1 MCAGAPAPVEFSE
14 MDSRDLKTQV
24 LASPPAAAIGPA
36 PDVAALLAARYEVL
50 DNLGEGG
57 MGLVYRVRDRE
68 TGEILA
74 LKLLRPE
81 IARDPAMM
89 ERFKDE
95 IRLARRITHKNVCR
109 IYDFNRVDD
118 LAYITMEYVD
128 GESLRAYL
136 KRAVKLSP
144 ERVTDLA
151 RQIAAGLGEA
161 HAQGVVHRDLK
172 PENVIL
178 ARDGLVKLMDFGIAR
193 ALGSNTTTTQT
204 VIGTPG
210 YMAPEQSQGKTVDQ
224 RTDLYALGLI
234 LYECLTGQRAFS
246 GATPVEVA
254 LRQIKE
260 RPVPPRKLLATTP
273 PLLEA
278 VVMRCLE
285 KDPSRRFAGAA
296 ELSRALAPPGVSAP
310 PAAPRWR
317 KFAAV
322 FAAVVLTAVVVHKTV
337 KQAGSS
343 AHDVAS
349 PQAES
354 TSADFEDQRQVP
366 EELVKLFQAAKQGDA
381 KAQERIGRLYF
392 DGPER
397 ARDERRAFYWTRRA
411 ALGGDSK
418 AQYTLARMYENGRS
432 VARNTIGAYVWYSVA
447 AASGSEPAVD
457 AVVRLKRELS
467 SEEIAA
473 GEQQLLKLRGNRER
487 Q

>member
-1 MCAGAPAPVEFSE
+1 MESHY
-14 MDSRDLKTQV
+14 LKTQV
-24 LASPPAAAIGPA
+24 LASPGSAATDPA
-36 PDVAALLAARYEVL
+36 PDVAAILATRYEVL
-50 DNLGEGG
+50 DSLGEGG

-68 TGEILA
+68 TSEILA

-118 LAYITMEYVD
+118 LAYISMEYVD

-136 KRAVKLSP
+136 TRAGKLSP
-144 ERVTDLA
+144 ERVSDLA

-172 PENVIL
+172 PENVLL

-193 ALGSNTTTTQT
+193 AVEGNTVTTQS

-210 YMAPEQSQGKTVDQ
+210 YMAPEQSQGKSVDQ

-234 LYECLTGQRAFS
+234 LYECLTGRRAFS

-254 LRQIKE
+254 LKQIKE
-260 RPVPPRKLLATTP
+260 RPLSPRQLLSSTP
-273 PLLEA
+273 LHLEA

-285 KDPSRRFAGAA
+285 KEPSRRFASAA
-296 ELSRALAPPGVSAP
+296 ELQRALTPPGEPSAQS
-310 PAAPRWR
+310 APRWR
-317 KFAAV
+317 KLAAIS
-322 FAAVVLTAVVVHKTV
+322 AAALLALALAHKSM
-337 KQAGSS
+337 KPAGSS
-343 AHDVAS
+343 SRPAAPVQMESAS
-349 PQAES
+349 
-354 TSADFEDQRQVP
+354 TDFQDQQQVP

-381 KAQERIGRLYF
+381 AAQARVGRLYL

-397 ARDERRAFYWTRRA
+397 ARDERKAFYWTRRA
-411 ALGGDSK
+411 ALSGDGN
-418 AQYTLARMYENGRS
+418 AQFTVARMYESGRG
-432 VARNTIGAYVWYSVA
+432 VTQNLIGAYVWYSA
-447 AASGSEPAVD
+447 AATSGNDQAREALT
-457 AVVRLKRELS
+457 RLKRDLS
-467 SEEIAA
+467 SDEIAA
-473 GEQQLLKLRGNRER
+473 AEQRLRLLRGDHKP
-487 Q
+487 